1 MTDKTPV
8 AAADSANHL
17 KNVFEQSLAVLSQD
31 TEAPA
36 NRLQK
41 IRRSLPL
48 YASAAEL
55 QKRALDNAA
64 NALAS
69 LWKISGP
76 ARVKPRTA

>member
-1 MTDKTPV
+1 MIDKTPA

-17 KNVFEQSLAVLSQD
+17 KNVFEQSLAALSQE

-36 NRLQK
+36 KRWQK

-48 YASAAEL
+48 HASAAEL

-64 NALAS
+64 SALAS